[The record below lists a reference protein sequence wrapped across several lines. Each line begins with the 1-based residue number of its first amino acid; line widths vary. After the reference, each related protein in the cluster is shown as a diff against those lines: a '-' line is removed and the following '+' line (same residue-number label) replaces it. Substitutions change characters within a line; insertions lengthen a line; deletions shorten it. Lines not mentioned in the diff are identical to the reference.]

1 VARRIEWFL
10 AGGLALALATSV
22 TVAQPVR
29 DATQLFADGFDEL
42 QANQPERAIKDL
54 AAGLQL
60 EPDNAMAQFTLG
72 EAYQRAGRP
81 GEAAD
86 AWRQVLR
93 ISPEGRVADRARARL
108 ATLTPSTTAEP
119 GRAPA
124 ATASGTGSAPL
135 PPLIARY
142 GLNTLPGRPRLVRPE
157 PVDIPASFCSEADR
171 NAFHSQRYE
180 PQNRQALDNNE
191 QAKRYLDLLNEMH
204 AEYNQLDSGYANVV
218 TREFKDFEPIMQEVH
233 ADSDAY
239 YRLHDAI
246 MRTPI
251 TPCPATP

>member
-1 VARRIEWFL
+1 MARRIEWFL
-10 AGGLALALATSV
+10 AGGLAFALATSV
-22 TVAQPVR
+22 TLAQPVR
-29 DATQLFADGFDEL
+29 DSTQLFADGFDEL

-54 AAGLQL
+54 TAGLQL
-60 EPDNAMAQFTLG
+60 EPDNALAQFTLG
-72 EAYQRAGRP
+72 EAYQRAGRSA
-81 GEAAD
+81 EAAD

-108 ATLTPSTTAEP
+108 ATLSPSTGAEP

-124 ATASGTGSAPL
+124 ASASGAGSAPL

-142 GLNTLPGRPRLVRPE
+142 GLNTLPPTPRLVRPE
-157 PVDIPASFCSEADR
+157 PVAVPDSFCSEADR
-171 NAFHSQRYE
+171 NDFHSQRYE
-180 PQNRQALDNNE
+180 PQNRLALENNE
-191 QAKRYLDLLNEMH
+191 QAKRYLDLLNELH

-218 TREFKDFEPIMQEVH
+218 TRAFKDYEPTMQEVH

-239 YRLHDAI
+239 FRLHDAI

-251 TPCPATP
+251 APCAAP